1 MVVYCKMALE
11 SFLKKHQVKG
21 GEHTHTKIGD
31 TKLNVFGGCYFVP
44 LERMDDFYDIYKK
57 WTILD
62 KNQAFL
68 TEKQPE
74 EGPLLIDIDFRYD
87 ISIEQRQHTK
97 EHIVQLVQAIMR
109 GIGRIKTVTK
119 PLECFV
125 MEKNNPNLLEDKTK
139 DGIHLIVPIKM
150 DLACKMLVRQYLL
163 KELPTLWVD
172 LPLINSWEDVVDE
185 SVMRGYANWQL
196 YGSRKPGH
204 EAYQLKYIF
213 TCTDDIQEQ
222 FFTPEWTFDNFLKLT
237 ARNTDL
243 PVFTLNPLIQR
254 EYDQAL
260 QSRKKQN
267 VKLLEHSAF
276 KSKMPFQ
283 LSTKE
288 EVQEFMDGLMENLT
302 KNEYR
307 IREAYD
313 YIMILPEEYWGDG
326 SYSKWVRVG
335 WALKQ
340 TDPRLFVAWIQF
352 SAQWPSFDYSTIP
365 DLYEKWSG
373 FNTHKEGL
381 TLNSI
386 IYWCKISSPEKYKAV
401 YEKTID
407 HFIKYSAINNT
418 EYDLAM
424 VLYQMYKDCF
434 VCVSIKN
441 KIWYEFCDNCWKL
454 IDDDC
459 NLRCNIST
467 RMYSAYQRMG
477 DSGGDDKKSNIA
489 KTSELL
495 KKTSFKNNI
504 MKEAMEI
511 FYDRDFYSKLN
522 TNNFLIGCNNC
533 VIDFKAKE
541 ARKGRHDDYISMN
554 TKIDYHPVS
563 HYEKEC
569 PQIIED
575 IKAFMAQLFPNEN
588 IRRYMWEHLASTLLG
603 NNLNQSFNVYIGSGK
618 NGKSKLVELMTHVLG
633 QYKGTV
639 PISLVTQKRTSIG
652 NTSSEIYQLIGTRYA
667 VMQEPSKGD
676 VINEGIMKEITGG
689 DPVVCRAL
697 FKDSVTFTPQFKLAV
712 CTNNLFDIK
721 SNDDGTWRRIRVV
734 NFESKFT
741 SKPYHDPEFSV
752 DTYPHQFMLDTTLD
766 EKFETWAPVMLSLL
780 VEKAYVTQG
789 KVTDCDEV
797 LASSNRYRQSQD
809 IYLDFI
815 GQCIQEHKM
824 PQPCNLKLT
833 AVTDCFKNWYSVNHG
848 SKVMPLKEL
857 KEYLNKK
864 FGNYPKEGWSR
875 LTLVENE

>member
-1 MVVYCKMALE
+1 MALE

-31 TKLNVFGGCYFVP
+31 TKLNVFGGCYFIP
-44 LERMDDFYDIYKK
+44 LEKMDEFYTVYKK
-57 WTILD
+57 SVFIER
-62 KNQAFL
+62 NHAYL
-68 TEKQPE
+68 TEKQLE

-87 ISIEQRQHTK
+87 ISIEERQHTK
-97 EHIVQLVQAIMR
+97 EHVTKLVHAIMKAV
-109 GIGRIKTVTK
+109 GRIKTVTK
-119 PLECFV
+119 PIECYV

-139 DGIHLIVPIKM
+139 DGIHLLLNVKM
-150 DLACKMLVRQYLL
+150 DLACKIMVRQYLL
-163 KELPTLWVD
+163 KELPVMWVD
-172 LPLINSWEDVVDE
+172 LPIINSWEDVVDE

-196 YGSRKPGH
+196 YGSRKPGN
-204 EAYQLKYIF
+204 ENYQLKYIF
-213 TCTDDIQEQ
+213 NCNVEEGLVTEQ
-222 FFTPEWTFDNFLKLT
+222 NFTHDWIIDHFLKLT
-237 ARNTDL
+237 ARNPDTL
-243 PVFTLNPLIQR
+243 VFALNPLVQK
-254 EYDQAL
+254 EYDLAL

-267 VKLLEHSAF
+267 TKLLENSIF
-276 KSKMPFQ
+276 KAKMPFQ
-283 LSTKE
+283 LSSKE
-288 EVQEFMDGLMENLT
+288 EVQEYMDGLMENLT

-307 IREAYD
+307 VREAYD

-326 SYSKWVRVG
+326 SYAKWVRVG
-335 WALKQ
+335 WALKH
-340 TDPRLFVAWIQF
+340 TDPRLFVAWVQF
-352 SAQWPSFDYSTIP
+352 SAQWSGFDYGTIT
-365 DLYEKWSG
+365 DLYEKWCG

-386 IYWCKISSPEKYKAV
+386 IYWCKISNPEKYKAI
-401 YEKTID
+401 YEKTIE

-459 NLRCNIST
+459 NLRCHIST
-467 RMYSAYQRMG
+467 RMYSAYQKMG
-477 DSGGDDKKSNIA
+477 DVGTDDKKSNIG

-522 TNNFLIGCNNC
+522 THNFLIGCNNC
-533 VIDFKAKE
+533 VVDFKAKE

-563 HYEKEC
+563 FYQKDC
-569 PQIIED
+569 PKIIAD
-575 IKAFMAQLFPNEN
+575 IQAFMEQLFPNPNVRE
-588 IRRYMWEHLASTLLG
+588 YMWEHLASTLLG

-618 NGKSKLVELMTHVLG
+618 NGKSKLVELMTRVLG

-639 PISLVTQKRTSIG
+639 PISLVTQKRTTIG

-676 VINEGIMKEITGG
+676 VINEGVMKEITGG
-689 DPVVCRAL
+689 DPIVCRAL
-697 FKDSVTFTPQFKLAV
+697 FKDSVTFIPQFKLAV

-741 SKPYHDPEFSV
+741 LKPYNDPEFPVES
-752 DTYPHQFMLDTTLD
+752 YPYQFMLDTTLD
-766 EKFETWAPVMLSLL
+766 EKFEQWAPVMLSLL
-780 VEKAYVTQG
+780 VEKAYETQG
-789 KVTDCDEV
+789 KVADCPEV

-815 GQCIQEHKM
+815 SQCIQEHSM

-833 AVTDCFKNWYSVNHG
+833 AVTDSFKNWYSINHG
-848 SKVMPLKEL
+848 GGKAMPMKDL
-857 KEYLNKK
+857 KEYMNKK
-864 FGNYPKEGWSR
+864 FGTYPKEGWSR
-875 LTLVENE
+875 LSLLEGE